1 MYSIPTFCPEC
12 GEIHKIVPS
21 NLSYPSAT
29 VAVDGKET
37 EMTTCIFCDEA
48 PATHFSVWSDDPAS
62 DYSGPCCEECAG
74 TDPVWYY
81 REEL

>member
-29 VAVDGKET
+29 VTVDGKET
-37 EMTTCIFCDEA
+37 
-48 PATHFSVWSDDPAS
+48 S
-62 DYSGPCCEECAG
+62 
-74 TDPVWYY
+74 
-81 REEL
+81 